1 MGITCKLS
9 SRATLRESD
18 SSLLEDSDR
27 QRAETSDIP
36 SGVNIKPCCCIDVAN
51 VAVAPASAWM
61 VVVVVM
67 RPAVSDT
74 AAK

>member
-9 SRATLRESD
+9 SHATLLRVT
-18 SSLLEDSDR
+18 LLLWKTQTDR
-27 QRAETSDIP
+27 TETSDIS

-61 VVVVVM
+61 VVVVVV